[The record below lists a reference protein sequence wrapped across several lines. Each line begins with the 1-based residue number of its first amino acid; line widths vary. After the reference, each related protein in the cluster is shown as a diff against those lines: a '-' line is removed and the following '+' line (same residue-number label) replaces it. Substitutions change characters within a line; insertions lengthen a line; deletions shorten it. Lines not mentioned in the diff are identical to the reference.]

1 MWLSACGALPRFATV
16 GWEEH
21 CTAVHQL
28 RFGKPVSAA
37 ATIVATAVDVRL
49 VKAMRTTKRE
59 KPDVAAS
66 LYPSSRM
73 FL

>member
-1 MWLSACGALPRFATV
+1 MWLSARGPYQGSLPWV
-16 GWEEH
+16 GEEH
-21 CTAVHQL
+21 CTAVHEL